1 MSKLSKIEKLRKD
14 EFYLSGLPDTICIPA
29 LGDRQEEVTKPIE
42 SATLDDLAFAQLGL
56 QAKSS
61 AIHSKSNAL
70 QRIYEMARQNG
81 RLGSDNA
88 LDSIPDKKGDK

>member
-1 MSKLSKIEKLRKD
+1 MTTKSKLDRLRKD

-42 SATLDDLAFAQLGL
+42 TATLDDLAFAQLGL

-61 AIHSKSNAL
+61 ALHSKTNAL

-81 RLGSDNA
+81 HLGSDNA

>member
-1 MSKLSKIEKLRKD
+1 MTTKSKLDRLRKD
-14 EFYLSGLPDTICIPA
+14 EFYLSGLPNTICIPA

-42 SATLDDLAFAQLGL
+42 TATLDDLAFAQLGL

-61 AIHSKSNAL
+61 ALHSKTNAL

-81 RLGSDNA
+81 HLGSDNA

>member
-1 MSKLSKIEKLRKD
+1 MTTKSKLDRLRKD

-42 SATLDDLAFAQLGL
+42 TATLDDLAFAQLGL

-61 AIHSKSNAL
+61 ALHSKMNAL

-81 RLGSDNA
+81 HLGSDNA
-88 LDSIPDKKGDK
+88 LDSIPDIKGDK

>member
-1 MSKLSKIEKLRKD
+1 MTTKSKLDRLRKD

-42 SATLDDLAFAQLGL
+42 TATLDDLAFAQLGL
-56 QAKSS
+56 QDKSS
-61 AIHSKSNAL
+61 AIHSKSSAL

-81 RLGSDNA
+81 HLGSDNA
-88 LDSIPDKKGDK
+88 LDSIPDKKGGK